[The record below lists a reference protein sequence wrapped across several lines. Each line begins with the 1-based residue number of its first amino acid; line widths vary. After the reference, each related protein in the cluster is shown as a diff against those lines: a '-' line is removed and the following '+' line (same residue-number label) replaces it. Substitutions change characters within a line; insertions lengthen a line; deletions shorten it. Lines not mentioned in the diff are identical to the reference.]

1 MVIAL
6 VVFVAFGTPPIWLRV
21 VERVVLIPVIA
32 ALAYEVLRLGQ
43 RFGNRG
49 IFGLI
54 YRPNLW
60 LQSLTT
66 RDPDDAQIEVAI
78 AALQDVIAAEGS
90 GRRPEVGSQGG
101 EAVQG

>member
-1 MVIAL
+1 M
-6 VVFVAFGTPPIWLRV
+6 
-21 VERVVLIPVIA
+21 LIPVIA

-49 IFGLI
+49 VFGLI

-66 RDPDDAQIEVAI
+66 RDPDDEQIEGAI
-78 AALQDVIAAEGS
+78 AALEDVIAMETTGAPVPS
-90 GRRPEVGSQGG
+90 
-101 EAVQG
+101 